1 MARGEARYDLS
12 TLTGHQV
19 ILSNLGQVGLSR
31 CHRLTRNDEDDWQCV
46 IPSALVG

>member
-1 MARGEARYDLS
+1 MAGGEARYDLS

-19 ILSNLGQVGLSR
+19 ILSNLRKAGLSR
-31 CHRLTRNDEDDWQCV
+31 CHQLTGNDEDDWQCV